1 MNAWTDQIRK
11 SPASLVMFAMMG
23 LALAG
28 SQMHEAEVASAVIKP
43 VVIQLQTSIADLD
56 DLHRVLLEAK
66 QLTATGAALVAKRRE
81 GQKP

>member
-1 MNAWTDQIRK
+1 MNTWTDKYRS

-28 SQMHEAEVASAVIKP
+28 SQIHEAEIAGAAIKP
-43 VVIQLQTSIADLD
+43 VVIQLQTSIEDLD

-66 QLTATGAALVAKRRE
+66 QLTVSGAALVAERLE
-81 GQKP
+81 GSKP